1 MKKKGIDILLP
12 DHVWNPVKFLEKCE
26 NVLPVRK
33 FTVTQANMPKKGE
46 KDKDYIQS
54 IFSPLPGLHLCSF
67 FFFLNCIFVLFIS
80 KFRV

>member
-1 MKKKGIDILLP
+1 MKRKGIDILLP
-12 DHVWNPVKFLEKCE
+12 DHVWNPVKFLGNVE

-54 IFSPLPGLHLCSF
+54 IFFLFLGPTFCSLC
-67 FFFLNCIFVLFIS
+67 L
-80 KFRV
+80 